1 MIENSLIDSGGGRS
15 VRKWLTFMYAALAV
29 KMILRRIRKFYKWSS
44 EEGSRI
50 NHCGYPIF
58 PLLGHIFKWVQFS
71 RSVASNS
78 LWSHGLQHTR
88 LPCPSPAP
96 RVYSNS
102 CPSSPTND
110 TLACTFVGRKWP
122 RRSVKGFSEVLVIL
136 GILIWML
143 VIKCVFTLWKIWQTA
158 FKISVFVCIYQ
169 YVILHCATIFKI

>member
-71 RSVASNS
+71 HSVASNS
-78 LWSHGLQHTR
+78 LWSHGLRHTR

-102 CPSSPTND
+102 CPSSQWCHPAISSSVVPFSSCLQSFPASGSFSNESV
-110 TLACTFVGRKWP
+110 LLMRWP
-122 RRSVKGFSEVLVIL
+122 K
-136 GILIWML
+136 
-143 VIKCVFTLWKIWQTA
+143 
-158 FKISVFVCIYQ
+158 Y
-169 YVILHCATIFKI
+169 